1 MATTTHLILSILL
14 ESVIVSK
21 QSRMSSKERCV
32 LLGRGG
38 GSGVLR
44 GTGSRAL
51 NVFKVDLGTEIP
63 NERAQ
68 RSGKL
73 RLWRWWDKNLSG
85 W

>member
-1 MATTTHLILSILL
+1 MAATTHLILSILL

-21 QSRMSSKERCV
+21 QSRVLSKERCG

-44 GTGSRAL
+44 GTGGRAL
-51 NVFKVDLGTEIP
+51 NVFKVDLGTKVP
-63 NERAQ
+63 NEGAR

-73 RLWRWWDKNLSG
+73 QPWRW
-85 W
+85 